1 MAQSRRYRGM
11 AMMALPASLTALT
24 ALTVTAQAKPP
35 VVVGTAAELKVLSP
49 LSSEVVPGKF
59 AMNVDFSGK
68 GVTPLSVAEMWVD
81 GERWAR
87 QGLESPKLRGRLK
100 FDVDATT
107 LKPGIHTL
115 MVRVIAEDG
124 STSSVTTQ
132 VVIGGAGAV
141 PTVTPELK
149 NTSGGPT
156 MSFRKPG
163 NGNRVSG
170 VIEIEVDAPAHSGV
184 APYIS
189 FYVDKQW
196 KTLKNFPPYSY
207 SWDTTTV
214 PNGYHTIE
222 ALGYLETTNAT
233 SSRKMQ
239 VFVDNVGGNTI
250 RMTEIPDLSPA
261 PKSAVKPLALPAPAT
276 SALIPFGGD
285 LSVSSVGAHRVIA
298 ADRRIEGIRPVT
310 PSSSVKISTNRV
322 KSSSAGQLAMELFP
336 VNGTVKSTAKPASV
350 VAPLNSGKR
359 PSTALPPLFA
369 LAGGAKPGTLVPVK
383 SLPAGSVSYGAPKLP
398 SDTIRLPEASR
409 SFQVAFDGAMIA
421 FDVAPRVENGMPLA
435 PFRQIFEHTGG
446 QVMWAPETK
455 VVRAVNAEKEVIIRV
470 GQEKATVNGTSVN
483 MEKAAYIERGRTIV
497 PLSFVGQALD
507 VDVQYD
513 PATGRLQIKSKN

>member
-1 MAQSRRYRGM
+1 MAKSRRYGSV
-11 AMMALPASLTALT
+11 AMMALPAALT
-24 ALTVTAQAKPP
+24 ALFVVSPAEAKPP
-35 VVVGTAAELKVLSP
+35 VVTGTAADLKVLSP
-49 LSSEVVPGKF
+49 LASEVVPGKF

-68 GVTPLSVAEMWVD
+68 GVTPLTVAEMWVD

-87 QGLESPKLRGRLK
+87 QGLETPKLRGRLK

-124 STSSVTTQ
+124 STASVTTQ
-132 VVIGGAGAV
+132 IAIGGAGAT

-149 NTSGGPT
+149 NTSGGPDIA
-156 MSFRKPG
+156 FRKPG

-170 VIEIEVDAPAHSGV
+170 VIEIEVDAPAKTGI
-184 APYIS
+184 APYVS

-196 KTLKNFPPYSY
+196 KTLKNFPPYTY
-207 SWDTTTV
+207 TWDTTTV

-239 VFVDNVGGNTI
+239 VFVDNPGGNTI

-261 PKSAVKPLALPAPAT
+261 PKVAAKALTLPAPAT
-276 SALIPFGGD
+276 SALVPFGGD
-285 LSVSSVGAHRVIA
+285 LSVSSVGASRVPSGE
-298 ADRRIEGIRPVT
+298 RSLEGVRPVA
-310 PSSSVKISTNRV
+310 PSPSVKIV
-322 KSSSAGQLAMELFP
+322 AKGAPKSGQLAMELFP
-336 VNGTVKSTAKPASV
+336 ASGGVKYSLKSATVTAPPA
-350 VAPLNSGKR
+350 SGKR
-359 PSTALPPLFA
+359 PGTALPPLSA
-369 LAGGAKPGTLVPVK
+369 YAGGVKPGALVPVK
-383 SLPAGSVSYGAPKLP
+383 GLPSGSVGYSAPKLP

-409 SFQVAFDGAMIA
+409 TFQVAFNGAMIA

-470 GQEKATVNGTSVN
+470 GQEKATVNGTNVN

-513 PATGRLQIKSKN
+513 PATGRLEIKSKN

>member
-1 MAQSRRYRGM
+1 MV
-11 AMMALPASLTALT
+11 ALPAALT
-24 ALTVTAQAKPP
+24 ALFVVSPAEAKPP
-35 VVVGTAAELKVLSP
+35 VVTGTAADLKVLSP
-49 LSSEVVPGKF
+49 LASEVVPGKF

-87 QGLESPKLRGRLK
+87 QGLETPKLRGRLK

-107 LKPGIHTL
+107 LKPGMHTL

-124 STSSVTTQ
+124 STASVTTQ
-132 VVIGGAGAV
+132 IAIGGAGST

-149 NTSGGPT
+149 STSGGPDIA
-156 MSFRKPG
+156 FRKPG

-170 VIEIEVDAPAHSGV
+170 VIEIEVDAPAKTGI
-184 APYIS
+184 APYVS

-196 KTLKNFPPYSY
+196 KTLKNFPPYTY
-207 SWDTTTV
+207 TWDTTTV

-239 VFVDNVGGNTI
+239 VFVDNPGGNTI
-250 RMTEIPDLSPA
+250 RMTEIPDLTPA
-261 PKSAVKPLALPAPAT
+261 PKPTAKVLALPAPAT
-276 SALIPFGGD
+276 SALVPFGND
-285 LSVSSVGAHRVIA
+285 LSVSSVGASRVA
-298 ADRRIEGIRPVT
+298 SGERSLEGVRPVA
-310 PSSSVKISTNRV
+310 PASIKIST
-322 KSSSAGQLAMELFP
+322 KGAPKTGQLAMELFP
-336 VNGTVKSTAKPASV
+336 VNSGVKSSLKPATV
-350 VAPLNSGKR
+350 VAPPTSGKR
-359 PSTALPPLFA
+359 PATALPPLA
-369 LAGGAKPGTLVPVK
+369 LAGGVKPGALVPVK
-383 SLPAGSVSYGAPKLP
+383 ALPSGPVSYAAPKLP

-409 SFQVAFDGAMIA
+409 SFQVAFNGSMIA

-470 GQEKATVNGTSVN
+470 GQEKATVNGSNVS

-513 PATGRLQIKSKN
+513 PATGRLEIKSKN